1 MTLIAMFN
9 IIPQKHDLLLTE
21 HAYPSQISI
30 PSIVSSQRSAM
41 TGTSVSSEFLEPQT
55 IDVLLRLLA
64 FVCWSLN
71 YINTMRMTI
80 KSQLPSISFISI
92 CCDVGWEIV
101 YAFIYPLASS
111 HWAGGI
117 RVWLLLHSIMM
128 LTVMKYAPNE
138 WEHAPFMKRYV
149 PVAYLMVTAGFMAGQ
164 MALAAEIGPELGFHW
179 GGALCQFIA
188 SFAGICH
195 LVSRGSTRGISL
207 KTWYV
212 RSLYNVSDIDQI
224 SLIPKK
230 DVSRHSNCRGLYQVD
245 NSVYV

>member
-1 MTLIAMFN
+1 MT
-9 IIPQKHDLLLTE
+9 
-21 HAYPSQISI
+21 S
-30 PSIVSSQRSAM
+30 
-41 TGTSVSSEFLEPQT
+41 TSVSSAMLEPQT

-138 WEHAPFMKRYV
+138 WGQVPFMKRYV
-149 PVAYLMVTAGFMAGQ
+149 PLAYLMVTVGFMAGQ

-195 LVSRGSTRGISL
+195 LVGRGSTQGISL

-212 RSLYNVSDIDQI
+212 WYPGNGSLSVKFC
-224 SLIPKK
+224 SLKK
-230 DVSRHSNCRGLYQVD
+230 GCFAPQQPQGASPS
-245 NSVYV
+245 

>member
-1 MTLIAMFN
+1 
-9 IIPQKHDLLLTE
+9 
-21 HAYPSQISI
+21 
-30 PSIVSSQRSAM
+30 M
-41 TGTSVSSEFLEPQT
+41 TGISVSSAMLKPQT
-55 IDVLLRLLA
+55 INILLRLLA

-71 YINTMRMTI
+71 YINTMRTTI
-80 KSQLPSISFISI
+80 KSQIPSISFMSI

-117 RVWLLLHSIMM
+117 RVWLMLHSIMM

-138 WEHAPFMKRYV
+138 WVHVPFMNRYV
-149 PVAYLMVTAGFMAGQ
+149 PVAYVMVTAGFMAGQ

-179 GGALCQFIA
+179 GGALCQFIG
-188 SFAGICH
+188 SFGGICH

-212 RSLYNVSDIDQI
+212 SSLFRVSCIGQVLLI
-224 SLIPKK
+224 SKK
-230 DVSRHSNCRGLYQVD
+230 VISRHSNCRWFHQADYSLYV
-245 NSVYV
+245 SFG

>member
-1 MTLIAMFN
+1 MAGI
-9 IIPQKHDLLLTE
+9 
-21 HAYPSQISI
+21 
-30 PSIVSSQRSAM
+30 
-41 TGTSVSSEFLEPQT
+41 SVSSAMLEPQT
-55 IDVLLRLLA
+55 LDILLRILA

-71 YINTMRMTI
+71 YINTMRTTI
-80 KSQLPSISFISI
+80 KSQVPSISFISI

-117 RVWLLLHSIMM
+117 RVWLMLHSVMM

-138 WEHAPFMKRYV
+138 WGHVPFMKRYV
-149 PVAYLMVTAGFMAGQ
+149 SVAYVLVTTGFMAGQ

-179 GGALCQFIA
+179 GGALCQFMA

-195 LVSRGSTRGISL
+195 LVTRGSTRGISL

-212 RSLYNVSDIDQI
+212 MSCLNEF
-224 SLIPKK
+224 
-230 DVSRHSNCRGLYQVD
+230 
-245 NSVYV
+245 